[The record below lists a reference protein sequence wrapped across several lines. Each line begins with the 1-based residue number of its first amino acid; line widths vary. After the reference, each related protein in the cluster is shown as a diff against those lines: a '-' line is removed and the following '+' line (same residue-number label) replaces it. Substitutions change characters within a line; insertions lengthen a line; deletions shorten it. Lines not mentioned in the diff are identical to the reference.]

1 VVDGNDGSARVLERI
16 GMQHEGLLR
25 QMLFLRG
32 AYVDLRLYSITRE
45 DWKSE
50 ADYRQRFDFL
60 EAQ

>member
-1 VVDGNDGSARVLERI
+1 
-16 GMQHEGLLR
+16 
-25 QMLFLRG
+25 MLFLRG

-50 ADYRQRFDFL
+50 ADCRQRFDFL